1 MTTINP
7 TYILIDKPYVAAGMR
22 ARGLAQGRDITNA
35 TVTAEQTAAII
46 QREVRAHLQ
55 LALAAAQIPGVP
67 PAADSVYAMALGT
80 AGMAPTASEN
90 AAEVWSSL
98 AAQNNTAGSMGELLN
113 STASD
118 PLLGSVEGSLTL
130 RGALRI
136 LLAGMA
142 GTSEHMG
149 STVTFA
155 SPVDRNT
162 VRITGSF
169 DAENNR
175 TGVILDGD

>member
-7 TYILIDKPYVAAGMR
+7 TYILIAKPYVAAAMR
-22 ARGLAQGRDITNA
+22 ARAISQGRDISDA
-35 TVTAEQTAAII
+35 QVTAEQTAVIV
-46 QREVRAHLQ
+46 QREVGHYLQ
-55 LALAAAQIPGVP
+55 LALAAAQIPGVT
-67 PAADSVYAMALGT
+67 PAAGSVYAMALGM

-90 AAEVWSSL
+90 AAEVWSAL

-113 STASD
+113 SAAAD
-118 PLLGSVEGSLTL
+118 PLLGSVEGGLTL
-130 RGALRI
+130 RAALRI

-142 GTSEHMG
+142 GSSERAG
-149 STVTFA
+149 NTITFT
-155 SPVDRNT
+155 SPVDGST